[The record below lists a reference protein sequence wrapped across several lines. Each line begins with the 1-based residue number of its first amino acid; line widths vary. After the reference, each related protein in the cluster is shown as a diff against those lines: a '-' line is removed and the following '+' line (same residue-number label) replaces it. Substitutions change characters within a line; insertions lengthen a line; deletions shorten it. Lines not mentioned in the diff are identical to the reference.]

1 MEKTATLDKV
11 CLPIGEANG
20 LPNEHYTS
28 SSVFHE
34 EKDILLFDKWSGL
47 AVSAEVPNIGDVVPI
62 HFQGTP
68 LFIVRSKENK
78 VKVFQN
84 TCRHRGMI
92 LIDKAKSIEGAI
104 RCPYHSWCYSTDG
117 NLISTPHVGG
127 PGRNLHEEIDRSKL
141 GLTEVRSH
149 VWMGVIWINLS
160 GNAPKFEDSMK
171 ELMERWADFDRPLF
185 HGGKESSFTIEIAAN
200 WKLAVENYC
209 ESYHLPWVHP
219 GLNSY
224 SKLEDHYHI
233 EYKTNFLDKVQ
244 KFTSS
249 LKIKRVMFSLIFLI

>member
-92 LIDKAKSIEGAI
+92 LIDRAKSIEGAI

-117 NLISTPHVGG
+117 NLIS
-127 PGRNLHEEIDRSKL
+127 L
-141 GLTEVRSH
+141 
-149 VWMGVIWINLS
+149 
-160 GNAPKFEDSMK
+160 
-171 ELMERWADFDRPLF
+171 
-185 HGGKESSFTIEIAAN
+185 
-200 WKLAVENYC
+200 
-209 ESYHLPWVHP
+209 
-219 GLNSY
+219 
-224 SKLEDHYHI
+224 
-233 EYKTNFLDKVQ
+233 
-244 KFTSS
+244 
-249 LKIKRVMFSLIFLI
+249 SLIHI